1 MKKIILCVMFAAV
14 AMGAFAFGKTKVKRV
29 SSDKVTDLDGY
40 WNDTDVRIV
49 CDSLIEECVAS
60 PRIAKFEEQKG
71 RPGLVIVGKIV
82 NGCEEKID
90 TSIIEKKLRSAIINS
105 GVLEF
110 VVSKDEREQLRDEK
124 LDQEIHASLETAK
137 DMDNEAGADFM
148 LTGTVKSIVQKEGKK
163 SVRTYFV
170 NVTLSDIET
179 NRIIWQGEND
189 EIKKEIKNQKK
200 K

>member
-1 MKKIILCVMFAAV
+1 MKKIIGIAMVAAAV
-14 AMGAFAFGKTKVKRV
+14 MGAFAAGTKVKRV
-29 SSDKVTDLDGY
+29 SSDKVIDLDGY

-49 CDSLIEECVAS
+49 CDSLIEECVSS
-60 PRIAKFEEQKG
+60 PRIARFEEENG

-82 NGCEEKID
+82 NGSNEHID
-90 TSIIEKKLRSAIINS
+90 TSIIEKRLRSAIINS

-124 LDQEIHASLETAK
+124 IDQEQHASLETAK
-137 DMDNEAGADFM
+137 AMDNEAGADFM

-163 SVRTYFV
+163 SVRAYFV
-170 NVTLSDIET
+170 NVTLSSIET
-179 NRIIWQGEND
+179 NKIIWQGEND

>member
-1 MKKIILCVMFAAV
+1 MKKIILAMMLAAA
-14 AMGAFAFGKTKVKRV
+14 AMGAFALGKTKVKRV
-29 SSDKVTDLDGY
+29 SSDKVIDLDGY

-49 CDSLIEECVAS
+49 CESLIEECVNS
-60 PRIAKFEEQKG
+60 PRIAKFEEENG

-82 NGCEEKID
+82 NGSNEHID
-90 TSIIEKKLRSAIINS
+90 TSIIEKRLRSAIINS

-124 LDQEIHASLETAK
+124 IDQEQHASLETAK
-137 DMDNEAGADFM
+137 AMDNEAGADFM
-148 LTGTVKSIVQKEGKK
+148 LTGTVKSIVQTEGKK
-163 SVRTYFV
+163 SVRAYFV
-170 NVTLSDIET
+170 NVTLSSIET

>member
-1 MKKIILCVMFAAV
+1 MMACAAISC
-14 AMGAFAFGKTKVKRV
+14 FAFGGTKVKRV
-29 SSDKVTDLDGY
+29 SNDTVIDLDGY

-49 CDSLIEECVAS
+49 CDSLIEECVSS
-60 PRIAKFEEQKG
+60 PRIAKYEEQNG
-71 RPGLVIVGKIV
+71 RPGLVIVGKIL
-82 NGCEEKID
+82 NDSEEHID

-110 VVSKDEREQLRDEK
+110 VVSKDERQQLRDEK
-124 LDQEIHASLETAK
+124 IDQEQHASLETAK
-137 DMDNEAGADFM
+137 AMDNEDAADFI

-163 SVRTYFV
+163 SVRAYFI
-170 NVTLSDIET
+170 NVTLADIET